1 MPFQAFRKQN
11 LDLIKKSFF
20 KIFLEKASKS
30 NGSQRISIT
39 VRHFIFLRSYNN
51 V

>member
-1 MPFQAFRKQN
+1 MSFQAFRKQN
-11 LDLIKKSFF
+11 LDLIKKKVFL

-39 VRHFIFLRSYNN
+39 VRHFIF
-51 V
+51 